1 MYSKAFRDLYIFK
14 NIDKL
19 AKIGVTVLS
28 DTLHKKLAN
37 WQEYLDRELLQ
48 IKENWSQGGS
58 LKFQIVGDNWDKNIL
73 PSYRTSQQNTLS
85 LHLFTLIGVVDR
97 VTPSIDHAHDD
108 NLLNVQ
114 DMEAEKFIPS
124 LQEQDILSKEL
135 TFLVSTAL
143 VQNIPQLMSC
153 LGSIY
158 PEHFDHKHSDLAGA
172 RTRQFCLGLYDCNE
186 QKTQDVIH
194 LLKDLSNK
202 YVPLVD
208 GEIKEEVFFGGD
220 RLTDERI
227 QCAQQAMVNSPTS
240 IEKLEGFI
248 SKIED
253 FHRLMN
259 FLEAICKLTFDTGS
273 AKDRCTAY
281 FFRNLLNARDVKADV
296 KNSYRAY
303 KKLYYTIF
311 DGICCALFLQEMNL
325 NSLEQQLPI
334 PCNWET
340 LENDEK
346 IKWLDDISCKIV
358 RNWFFE
364 NSDICQ
370 EMREV
375 LTDPNHEENYWTGN
389 YINGKFRCH
398 FCDRS
403 YTYIG
408 SLQSHELKLHS
419 HSPSPSKCS
428 PKSKDA
434 SGDELYNYIL
444 CLFKL
449 TALHKNL
456 DSAVNM
462 GDGLRSVR
470 SAKYETPIYNK
481 TNKTKYL
488 IGSVHLTALACGSLP
503 REQTERLVWNRSI
516 NISGGKNHNMALD
529 EFVELVNRDTKAT
542 CSGYQTKDSIL
553 THSREFPHLINATKH
568 FDKICEVRKRKG
580 FHKEPSYLE
589 DVKKVS
595 AELLQIKALQQIE
608 GRKLECKNIVS
619 ERNPF
624 DSCYKNLATMIHR
637 HKPILPFR
645 RLGNKQM

>member
-1 MYSKAFRDLYIFK
+1 M
-14 NIDKL
+14 NINRL

-28 DTLHKKLAN
+28 DTLHNKLAD
-37 WQEYLDRELLQ
+37 WQEYLDNELIQ
-48 IKENWSQGGS
+48 IKQNWSQGGS
-58 LKFQIVGDNWDKNIL
+58 VKFQIVGDNWDKNIL

-85 LHLFTLIGVVDR
+85 LHLFNLIGVVDR
-97 VTPSIDHAHDD
+97 VTPNIDSAHEE

-114 DMEAEKFIPS
+114 DLEAEKFIPS
-124 LQEQDILSKEL
+124 LQEQDILIKEL

-143 VQNIPQLMSC
+143 VQNIPKLKSI

-158 PEHFDHKHSDLAGA
+158 PEHFDHQYSDLAGIK
-172 RTRQFCLGLYDCNE
+172 TKQFCLGLYDCNE
-186 QKTQDVIH
+186 QKTQDVIL
-194 LLKDLSNK
+194 LLKDISKK
-202 YVPLVD
+202 YVPQVN
-208 GEIKEEVFFGGD
+208 GEIKEEVFLGGD

-227 QCAQQAMVNSPTS
+227 QCAQQAMVNSATS
-240 IEKLEGFI
+240 MERLEGLI

-259 FLEAICKLTFDTGS
+259 FLEAICKLTFDTDS

-281 FFRNLLNARDVKADV
+281 YFRNLLNARDVKADV

-311 DGICCALFLQEMNL
+311 DGICCALFLKEMNL
-325 NSLEQQLPI
+325 NSLEQELPI
-334 PCNWET
+334 PCDWET

-346 IKWLDDISCKIV
+346 IKWLDDISCKII
-358 RNWFFE
+358 RKWFFE
-364 NSDICQ
+364 NNDICHQ
-370 EMREV
+370 IREV
-375 LTDPNHEENYWTGN
+375 LADPNHEENYWTGN

-398 FCDRS
+398 FCERS
-403 YTYIG
+403 YSYIG

-419 HSPSPSKCS
+419 HSPSKSS
-428 PKSKDA
+428 PRSKDA
-434 SGDELYNYIL
+434 GGDELYNYIL

-456 DSAVNM
+456 DSAVDM

-503 REQTERLVWNRSI
+503 VEQTERLVWNRSI
-516 NISGGKNHNMALD
+516 NISGGKNRNMALD

-542 CSGYQTKDSIL
+542 CSGFQTKESIL
-553 THSREFPHLINATKH
+553 SHSREFPHLINASKH
-568 FDKICEVRKRKG
+568 FDTICDVRKRKG

-589 DVKKVS
+589 DVKKVTT
-595 AELLQIKALQQIE
+595 ELLHVKALQQIE
-608 GRKLECKNIVS
+608 GRKLECKDILS
-619 ERNPF
+619 DRNPYE
-624 DSCYKNLATMIHR
+624 SCYKNLAMMIHR
-637 HKPILPFR
+637 HKPVLPFR
-645 RLGNKQM
+645 RLGNKRM